1 MSHLH
6 AHVTRPIPVLALRL
20 LLGLA
25 ASAVLLPLFPAQ
37 ARGAAQEAQTDTG
50 TAAGED
56 TGAPALVTAAN
67 TAGTDTVDAY
77 ADTGRILRAQVLLE
91 RARFSPGEIDGAW
104 GSNTVRA
111 IQGFQQRHGLEV
123 TGVVDAAT
131 RDKLGLDTADPVM
144 AYTLTAAD
152 VDGPFF
158 DIPGDMEA
166 KAGLER
172 LGYASALEALGE
184 KFHASPGLLRRLNPD
199 APLRAGARWWVPN
212 VVDVEL
218 PKGARVVVDESD
230 AVVRLL
236 DGEGT
241 VLGQW
246 PATMGSEH
254 DPLPLGEWEVDGI
267 AEDPVFYYNPELFWD
282 ADPAHAKAEIAPGP
296 NNPVGTVWID
306 LSREHYGIH
315 GSPEPANI
323 GKTASHGCIR
333 MTNWSALALA
343 RAIAP
348 GTVVVLQ
355 E

>member
-1 MSHLH
+1 MTP
-6 AHVTRPIPVLALRL
+6 VRPPDLFLT
-20 LLGLA
+20 LGLA
-25 ASAVLLPLFPAQ
+25 AGLALLPPLAHAHGG
-37 ARGAAQEAQTDTG
+37 ARADGQEPGAEVEAAQDREAGLPQLVAEANTPGTDAVDADAG
-50 TAAGED
+50 TA
-56 TGAPALVTAAN
+56 P
-67 TAGTDTVDAY
+67 
-77 ADTGRILRAQVLLE
+77 ILRAQVLLE

-111 IQGFQQRHGLEV
+111 IEGFQQRHGLEV
-123 TGVVDAAT
+123 TGMVDAAT
-131 RDKLGLDTADPVM
+131 GEKLGLDTVDPVV

-152 VDGPFF
+152 VDGPFVE
-158 DIPGDMEA
+158 IPGDMEA
-166 KAGLER
+166 KAELDR

-199 APLRAGARWWVPN
+199 AQLQAGARWWVPN

-218 PKGARVVVDESD
+218 PKGEKLVVDQSD

-254 DPLPLGEWEVDGI
+254 DPLPLGEWTVDGI

-282 ADPAHAKAEIAPGP
+282 ADPSHAKAEVAPGP

-315 GSPEPANI
+315 GTPEPANI

-348 GTVVVLQ
+348 GAVVVLQ